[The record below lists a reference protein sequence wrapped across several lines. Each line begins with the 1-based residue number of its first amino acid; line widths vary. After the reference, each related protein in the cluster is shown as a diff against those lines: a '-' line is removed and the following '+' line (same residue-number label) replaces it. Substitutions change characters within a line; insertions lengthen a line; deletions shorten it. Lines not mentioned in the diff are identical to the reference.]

1 MVRRREPSA
10 HFRWV
15 PARTVRGPRVVEPDL
30 VLLIGFPNRVGV
42 WLADLPTSHCGLGC
56 RAGLAVDCRVRRRG
70 EPVFDSGPRSPQARN
85 PRPGACVTWR
95 SMGRHTTSLN
105 QCSLSARSCER
116 MTEAHQ
122 HALSGCQGDCPL
134 RHGRPVHDQTDA
146 GIFLQNEH
154 NRESRRHTQFR

>member
-1 MVRRREPSA
+1 VVRRREPSA

-85 PRPGACVTWR
+85 PRPGARVTWR
-95 SMGRHTTSLN
+95 SMGRAYN
-105 QCSLSARSCER
+105 FAKPMQPER
-116 MTEAHQ
+116 
-122 HALSGCQGDCPL
+122 
-134 RHGRPVHDQTDA
+134 
-146 GIFLQNEH
+146 
-154 NRESRRHTQFR
+154 

>member
-1 MVRRREPSA
+1 TEVTLRPAVCNRSITSDQLDPSA
-10 HFRWV
+10 NSPCTSTTLRAFGGAAFAAMPPV
-15 PARTVRGPRVVEPDL
+15 EISEAAAPATRAVEKVRLFIIVMS
-30 VLLIGFPNRVGV
+30 
-42 WLADLPTSHCGLGC
+42 LPFLRS
-56 RAGLAVDCRVRRRG
+56 AYERRRG
-70 EPVFDSGPRSPQARN
+70 RGEPAFDTGPRPPQARN
-85 PRPGACVTWR
+85 PRPGARVTWR

-146 GIFLQNEH
+146 GI
-154 NRESRRHTQFR
+154 